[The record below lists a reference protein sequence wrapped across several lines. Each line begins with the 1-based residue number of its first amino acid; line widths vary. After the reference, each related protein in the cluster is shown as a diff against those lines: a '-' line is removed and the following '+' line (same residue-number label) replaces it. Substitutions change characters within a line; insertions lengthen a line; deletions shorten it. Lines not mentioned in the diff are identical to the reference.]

1 MSYTINSKIEIEIEG
16 RDIHGFDVSKRS
28 TDILFDNSDR
38 VIDADAMAIRIM
50 KAITSLKSKSTVT
63 IWLYKGESKKVV
75 ESLRWTYEGYNG
87 HEWMRRKLAD
97 GCFEVTE
104 DFVKNK
110 DIKKDIIRLVD
121 NMNLISY
128 LQKVDELI

>member
-1 MSYTINSKIEIEIEG
+1 MSYTINSKIEISIEG
-16 RDIHGFDVSKRS
+16 MDNQKFDVEKKS
-28 TDILFDNSDR
+28 TEILFNDSTRTIEANAFA
-38 VIDADAMAIRIM
+38 VNVM
-50 KAITSLKSKSTVT
+50 KAIANLKRKSMVT
-63 IWLYKGESKKVV
+63 ITLSKGNEQRTV
-75 ESLRWTYEGYNG
+75 ESIRWTYEGYNG
-87 HEWMRRKLAD
+87 HEWMKRTLD
-97 GCFEVTE
+97 NNYYEVTE